1 MNKILPCLC
10 MGKGFYLK
18 DGKIVKC
25 QCNFYENFL
34 SFLKLSKVPSV
45 LFKDIKEAIKLNK
58 NEVIDNIL
66 FYGKYNNKW
75 KDILMSFVFIHKKGG
90 VAYWISND
98 NFKVITE
105 NRDILKLDLLVFENV
120 EILDF
125 KLLLNFIEYRLV
137 RGLKTILLFESL
149 SQENLKRLKDKK
161 FKMIICD

>member
-1 MNKILPCLC
+1 MNKISPCLC

-45 LFKDIKEAIKLNK
+45 LFKNIKEVIKLNK
-58 NEVIDNIL
+58 NEIIENIL

-75 KDILMSFVFIHKKGG
+75 KDILMSFVFVHKNGG